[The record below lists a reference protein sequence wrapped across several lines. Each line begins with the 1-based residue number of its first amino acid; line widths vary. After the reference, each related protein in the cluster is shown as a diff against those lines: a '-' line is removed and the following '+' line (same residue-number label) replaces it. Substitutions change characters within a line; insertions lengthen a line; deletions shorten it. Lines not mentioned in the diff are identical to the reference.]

1 MTTFTVGTDIFVY
14 ISNAMIYKTKVE
26 DIRVTKYGVEY
37 YVRNNSFDCPDMRWV
52 SSQKCFLIGDINSIL
67 NLGKEPFIVYN
78 SDKLV

>member
-37 YVRNNSFDCPDMRWV
+37 YVRNNSFD
-52 SSQKCFLIGDINSIL
+52 
-67 NLGKEPFIVYN
+67 
-78 SDKLV
+78 